1 MADCLQGRNLVYFV
15 VYSLDATRC
24 IILHLAATQSLQHA
38 SDRPDC
44 LLCGLAVGAV
54 AIVLGQVGAP
64 CIMVCLNFRPLKQTM
79 AFLNLSAV
87 MTSEHSIALQNA
99 ACA

>member
-1 MADCLQGRNLVYFV
+1 MADWMQGRNLVYFV

-38 SDRPDC
+38 TDRPDC

-54 AIVLGQVGAP
+54 AIILGQVSAPSVMMSWSFCVLRDTHIDNVRHPVAGA
-64 CIMVCLNFRPLKQTM
+64 LHL
-79 AFLNLSAV
+79 
-87 MTSEHSIALQNA
+87 
-99 ACA
+99 